1 MLRYVLYS
9 ILVLILAGGLFFL
22 VTRKKDYASDENTLA
37 RGKNLFT
44 KYCISCH
51 GLEGDGMGPPL
62 GGITNLLSEKALTD
76 FISNPSKIIESGDE
90 RAASLHARYKQVMP
104 SFEWMK
110 ETEISSILAYIHQE
124 TKLHHLEPLPVNKD
138 TAEAGLTGRLV
149 PAVKKSELKI
159 ELEDVVQIPRIID
172 SFPDLGI
179 VTLRP
184 YPSGNGTL
192 FASDQNGVIYRIS
205 NGKAGI
211 FLDMRKLIKDFQRG
225 PGIATGIG
233 SFDFHPDFL
242 NNGLLYITHAET
254 FKGQPADYNIADSIN
269 KSEVEWVISEWKMDN
284 VKDTVFKGTHR
295 ELLRTHAPTFAHGC
309 QDIGFIPGL
318 AKTDPDYGLLYIGYG
333 DGGSNNIKRPELGHN
348 LKSFLGTILRID
360 PAGKNSRNGKYGI
373 PAGNPFVNET
383 DPATVKEIYAY
394 GFRNPHRMAWDHAN
408 RNRMMVTDIGE
419 ANIEE
424 LNIVEKGGD
433 YGWPVREGNYGIT
446 TTKDLK
452 RVHQLAK
459 SDLDLYKKPFA
470 QYDHTEGNAISG
482 GYVYEGNIA
491 ALKNKYVFGDI
502 VNGKLFYVNV
512 DPLLSDSA
520 VYELTI
526 MQNGK
531 ETNLQEMSHAKRIHL
546 RIGYD
551 RFTRELYVIT
561 KVDGKI
567 RRVKKVY

>member
-1 MLRYVLYS
+1 MLRYIIYS
-9 ILVLILAGGLFFL
+9 VVVIIFAGGLYYL
-22 VTRKKDYASDENTLA
+22 VTHKKDYASDENTLA
-37 RGKNLFT
+37 QGNNLFT
-44 KYCISCH
+44 QYCKSCH
-51 GLEGDGMGPPL
+51 ALESEGFGPPL
-62 GGITNLLSEKALTD
+62 GGITNLLSKKALMD
-76 FISNPSKIIESGDE
+76 FISNPYKVIASGNE
-90 RAASLHARYKQVMP
+90 RAASQHARYKQTMP
-104 SFEWMK
+104 AFEWMK
-110 ETEISSILAYIHQE
+110 ETEINSILAYIHHQ
-124 TKLHHLEPLPVNKD
+124 TQLNHLDLAAINKNKAD
-138 TAEAGLTGRLV
+138 SGLSGKLV
-149 PAVKKSELKI
+149 PSIIKSDLKI
-159 ELEDVVQIPRIID
+159 ELEDVIQIPRIID

-179 VTLRP
+179 VTLRAH
-184 YPSGNGTL
+184 PSGNGTL
-192 FASDQNGVIYRIS
+192 FVSDQQGVIYRIS

-211 FLDMRKLIKDFQRG
+211 FMDMRKLIKNFQHG

-242 NNGLLYITHAET
+242 HNGLLYINHAET
-254 FKGQPADYNIADSIN
+254 YKGQPVDYNIDDSVH

-295 ELLRTHAPTFAHGC
+295 EMLRTHAPSFAHGC
-309 QDIGFIPGL
+309 QEVAFIPGL
-318 AKTDPDYGLLYIGYG
+318 KKTDPDYGLLYIGYG

-360 PAGKNSRNGKYGI
+360 PAGNNSRNRKYGI

-383 DPATVKEIYAY
+383 DPTTVKEIYAY
-394 GFRNPHRMAWDHAN
+394 GFRNPHHFAWDPTN
-408 RNRMMVTDIGE
+408 SNRMMVTDIGE

-424 LNIVEKGGD
+424 LNIIEKGGD

-482 GYVYEGNIA
+482 GYVYDGDIA
-491 ALKNKYVFGDI
+491 ALKNKYIFGDI
-502 VNGKLFYVNV
+502 VNGKLFYVNI
-512 DPLLSDSA
+512 DPRLSDST

-526 MQNGK
+526 IENGK
-531 ETNLQEMSHAKRIHL
+531 ETSLKEMSDVKRLHL

-551 RFTRELYVIT
+551 RFTKILYVIT

-567 RRVKKVY
+567 RRVTKAY